1 MGQFRQVKY
10 LRIFIFSFFLLVIT
24 AFFGFTKVADAAILS
39 VSPSAGTFTLNSTFN
54 VSILLN
60 TQGKEINAVSAVLK
74 YSPDKLQL
82 VSPSTGKSIIS
93 IWTSLPSFDNAKGE
107 IKLQGVI
114 PGGINVESGLVT
126 KLTFRVTGVGD
137 SLLKFTDDSQVLLH
151 DGIGTD
157 SLEQVQNG
165 VYKIILPPPAGPIVA
180 SESHPDES
188 KWYNNPTVVLRW
200 AVEEEV
206 QAYSYILNKEPIDI
220 PDNIPED
227 YRNSL
232 LYKNIGNGVHYFH
245 IRAMRDDVWGGVTH
259 FALNIDI
266 EPPAGFP
273 IEITPSTRTT
283 NRRPIIRYSTTDSMS
298 GLDYYKMKII
308 SLSPGSAQAAGYQ
321 EQQFFIEV
329 EEQYVPS
336 DLELGSYDI
345 IVRAYDKAGNY
356 REVVEHLKIVSP
368 IFKLVAGEGLQIS
381 SLGILPWVWVWVIVG
396 LLLMLATF
404 IAWWFRRW
412 HHQTEDKQV
421 VKKLPND
428 VSEQLK
434 ELRIYRK
441 RYGKIL
447 LLFLFIGCTFFY
459 GLSVQ
464 AQDIKT
470 NPPLITTISENFSN
484 KEIFYIGGK
493 TDAAGMQVIIYLQDL
508 NDGTTISET
517 TISDKHG
524 DWFYSHDTFLTS
536 GSYLLWV
543 QSRIGDI
550 LSPPSPQVQMK
561 VSPTAIQFGS
571 SRLSYETV
579 YLVILIAVLL
589 ILLGLIV
596 YTIYHAYHGR
606 KKHRLLM
613 KEVREAQESVR
624 RGFAVLRRDIEA
636 EIAVVKK
643 VKLSKELSA
652 EEKEKEQQLLKDFAE
667 VEKYI
672 GKEVWDIEI
681 AERSN

>member
-1 MGQFRQVKY
+1 MRQFRQVKY
-10 LRIFIFSFFLLVIT
+10 LRIFIFSFFLLAIT
-24 AFFGFTKVADAAILS
+24 IFFGFTKVTSAATLS
-39 VSPSAGTFTLNSTFN
+39 VSPTAGTFTLGSIFD
-54 VSILLN
+54 VSILLDS
-60 TQGKEINAVSAVLK
+60 QGEEINAVSAILK
-74 YSPDKLQL
+74 YPPDKLQL

-126 KLTFRVTGVGD
+126 KLTFRATGIGN

-165 VYKIILPPPAGPIVA
+165 IYKIILPPPAGPIVA
-180 SESHPDES
+180 SESHPNEGQWYS
-188 KWYNNPTVVLRW
+188 NPAVILKWI
-200 AVEEEV
+200 VEEEV
-206 QAYSYILNKEPIDI
+206 QAYSYVLNKEPIDI
-220 PDNIPED
+220 PDNTPED
-227 YRNSL
+227 YKNSL

-245 IRAMRDDVWGGVTH
+245 IKAMRDDVWGGITH
-259 FALNIDI
+259 FVLNIDT
-266 EPPAGFP
+266 EPPAEFP
-273 IEITPSTRTT
+273 IEITPSARTT
-283 NRRPIIRYSTTDSMS
+283 HRRPMIRYNTTDSLS

-308 SLSPGSAQAAGYQ
+308 PLSAGIAQAAVRR

-356 REVVEHLKIVSP
+356 QEVVQNLKIVSP
-368 IFKLVAGEGLQIS
+368 IFKLVADKGLQIS

-396 LLLMLATF
+396 LLLVLASF
-404 IAWWFRRW
+404 IAWWFRKW
-412 HHQTEDKQV
+412 HHQTEAKKTT
-421 VKKLPND
+421 KKLPDD
-428 VSEQLK
+428 VSKQLE
-434 ELRIYRK
+434 ELRTYRK

-447 LLFLFIGCTFFY
+447 FLFLFIGSTFFY
-459 GLSVQ
+459 GLSAQ
-464 AQDIKT
+464 AQDIKI

-493 TDAAGMQVIIYLQDL
+493 TDAAEMKVIIYLQDL

-517 TISDKHG
+517 TISDKLG
-524 DWFYSHDTFLTS
+524 DWFYSHDTFLAS

-543 QSRIGDI
+543 QSGIGDI
-550 LSPPSPQVQMK
+550 LSPPSPQVQMT

-579 YLVILIAVLL
+579 YLLILIVVFL

-613 KEVREAQESVR
+613 KEVREAEESVR

-636 EIAVVKK
+636 ELVVIKK
-643 VKLSKELSA
+643 VKLSKEISA
-652 EEKEKEQQLLKDFAE
+652 EEKEKEEQLLKDLTD

-672 GKEVWDIEI
+672 SKEVWDIEI